1 MKKVVSPSHKRQIA
15 EELVSGDRCKARPFN
30 GTPPRTQH
38 AFTLMAI
45 AAISAWYWFRTMK
58 SRGFHFQRLEASLRS
73 APTSS
78 GTGWLSI
85 AVPPMASKSGTRSGT
100 NNLIVQKPL
109 PTRTEMN
116 LEFSYVN

>member
-15 EELVSGDRCKARPFN
+15 EELVSGDRCTARPFN

-58 SRGFHFQRLEASLRS
+58 SRGFHFQRSEAGIRS
-73 APTSS
+73 AQTSN
-78 GTGWLSI
+78 GTPLLSI
-85 AVPPMASKSGTRSGT
+85 VLPPMASKKCQ
-100 NNLIVQKPL
+100 QKW
-109 PTRTEMN
+109 
-116 LEFSYVN
+116 